1 MENQTMGKEK
11 QNTENW
17 KDEQHGHHQTPSF
30 AKVLSM
36 ILERKQ
42 IYIKR
47 ERIYNLGDV
56 NRRHFA
62 AMIST

>member
-1 MENQTMGKEK
+1 MVKEK

-42 IYIKR
+42 I
-47 ERIYNLGDV
+47 
-56 NRRHFA
+56 
-62 AMIST
+62 